1 MKIHCHRPSLAAAFQ
16 IVSGVVPSRTTR
28 DILKNVKLSVSGGKA
43 TLVGT
48 DSEVGIRHEIPGVE
62 TERDGETL
70 LPTSRVISVLRELAD
85 EHVDLEVTDEAVW
98 IRGAHSEFRLSAES
112 AAEFPAVAAFDED
125 KYYAVVGKELREA
138 IRRTIFATDVE
149 STRYALGGV
158 QLEPEAERI
167 SLAATD
173 SRRLAVVKL
182 GCRSQGI
189 GSSEAP
195 KPVIPSKAMSL
206 IERSILSDDDDVLI
220 AVHANEAI
228 VKCGGSTISS
238 RLVEGRF
245 PKYRDVIPA
254 EAKVSIEFV
263 VGPLHTAVRQ
273 AQIVTNEESR
283 GVDFTFDDGTLTLDS
298 QAADIGQ
305 SKVQLPISYEGGRL
319 TVTFDPRFVAE
330 FLRVLDPQSQVR
342 LDLIDAESAA
352 VFRAGD
358 AYTYVIMPLSRDR

>member
-1 MKIHCHRPSLAAAFQ
+1 
-16 IVSGVVPSRTTR
+16 
-28 DILKNVKLSVSGGKA
+28 DILKNVKLTVARGKA
-43 TLVGT
+43 TLIGT
-48 DSEVGIRHEIPGVE
+48 DSEVGIRHEIPGIE
-62 TERDGETL
+62 IEKEGETL
-70 LPTSRVISVLRELAD
+70 LPTSRVISVLRELSD

-112 AAEFPAVAAFDED
+112 AAEFPSVAGFNED
-125 KYYAVVGKELREA
+125 KYYAVVGKDFREA

-158 QLEPEAERI
+158 ELEPEAERI

-173 SRRLAVVKL
+173 SRRLSVVEL

-189 GSSEAP
+189 AASDVP

-206 IERSILSDDDDVLI
+206 IERSILSDEEDVLI

-254 EAKVSIEFV
+254 ESKVSVEFV
-263 VGPLHTAVRQ
+263 VGPLHAAVR
-273 AQIVTNEESR
+273 
-283 GVDFTFDDGTLTLDS
+283 
-298 QAADIGQ
+298 
-305 SKVQLPISYEGGRL
+305 
-319 TVTFDPRFVAE
+319 
-330 FLRVLDPQSQVR
+330 
-342 LDLIDAESAA
+342 
-352 VFRAGD
+352 
-358 AYTYVIMPLSRDR
+358 